1 MVIVDERTY
10 TCHPGKLA
18 AFLEIYATKGK
29 PIQWPILGEPI
40 GFFTSEVGE
49 LQQVVHMWRYDSFAD
64 REIRRA
70 ALAATPEWGA
80 YLSEAL
86 PLLATMR
93 NRILTPT
100 AFSPLK

>member
-10 TCHPGKLA
+10 TCHPGKLG
-18 AFLEIYATKGK
+18 AFLKIYETLGK

-70 ALAATPEWGA
+70 ALAATPEWGT
-80 YLSEAL
+80 YLAEAL

-100 AFSPLK
+100 SFSPLK